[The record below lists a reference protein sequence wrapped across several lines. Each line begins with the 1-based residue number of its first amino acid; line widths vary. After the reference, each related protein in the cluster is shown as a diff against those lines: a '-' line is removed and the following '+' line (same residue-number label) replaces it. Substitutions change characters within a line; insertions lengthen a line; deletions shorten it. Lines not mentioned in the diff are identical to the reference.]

1 MKKTVAIIIAAL
13 ASVGVQ
19 AQTVTSGTNST
30 ASQASTVNVVVGS
43 GIAGSSGISE
53 SKQEYAGEYSVKSA
67 PTVYAPNLTTGG
79 IETCLGSVAG
89 GVSFMG
95 GGFSAGSTT
104 PDEECNVRMTANV
117 AWKMG
122 DKDLAVSIM
131 CESAVYRKAAKR
143 LPVDKCAQY
152 DTDASQ
158 DKPKSY
164 AVADTSDN
172 KPSK

>member
-1 MKKTVAIIIAAL
+1 MNKTIIALFVAL
-13 ASVGVQ
+13 ASVGAQ
-19 AQTVTSGTNST
+19 AQSVTSGTNSN

-104 PDEECNVRMTANV
+104 PDDECNVRMTANV

-122 DKDLAVSIM
+122 DKDLAQAIM
-131 CESAVYRKAAKR
+131 CESPVYRKAAAR
-143 LPVDKCAQY
+143 VTPDRCAAF
-152 DTDASQ
+152 DPKVAQ
-158 DKPKSY
+158 DKSKTY